1 VKGYISA
8 SWRRPKAATLPTSLH
23 GQPMH
28 QLWAEPH
35 NTVDHAA
42 LLADLWQSRPPDRR
56 RHLEAPTLIQ
66 ARMNAA
72 VEGIIDAGAP
82 FVEGHKLSA
91 KLMASVLPS
100 QVGRRM
106 SGAEAAELIRWLE
119 SRRKPEK

>member
-1 VKGYISA
+1 MPHFWLTYG
-8 SWRRPKAATLPTSLH
+8 KAGRLI
-23 GQPMH
+23 G
-28 QLWAEPH
+28 
-35 NTVDHAA
+35 VVII
-42 LLADLWQSRPPDRR
+42 
-56 RHLEAPTLIQ
+56 EAPTLIQ

-100 QVGRRM
+100 QVGRKM
-106 SGAEAAELIRWLE
+106 SGAEAAELICWLE